1 MNEKGKNLEKKDI
14 KYNEALKKKIEKLKS
29 KRNAVIIA
37 HNYQRDEIQEIADIS
52 GDSLALSQAA
62 VRTDADVIVF
72 CGVQF
77 MAESASILNPDKIVL
92 LPVEEAGCPL
102 ADMITPEKLRRK
114 KKDYPDAAVVC
125 YVNSSAEVKAE
136 SDIACTSSNAVE
148 VVKSLRNKQI
158 IFVPDKNLGR
168 YVQSQI
174 PEKEIILWEGFCPTH
189 IRVQE
194 EDIVKTKELH
204 PGAEVVAHPEC
215 SPGVLHL
222 SDHICS
228 TGGMFTYVKKSDS
241 KEFII
246 ATESGMLYKLNKEN
260 PDKKF
265 YLPTPHLVCANMK
278 LITLGWVAHSLEN
291 LVYEVKV
298 LSEVREKA
306 AKTLER
312 MLKVTGEKKGAAIAG
327 Y

>member
-1 MNEKGKNLEKKDI
+1 M
-14 KYNEALKKKIEKLKS
+14 KYNEALKKKIEKLKKS
-29 KRNAVIIA
+29 RNAVIIV

-77 MAESASILNPDKIVL
+77 MAESASILNPDKKVL
-92 LPVEEAGCPL
+92 LPVMEAGCPL
-102 ADMITPEKLRRK
+102 ADMITPEKLKAK
-114 KKDYPDAAVVC
+114 KAQYPGAAVTC

-136 SDIACTSSNAVE
+136 SDIACTSSNAIE
-148 VVKSLRNKQI
+148 VVRSLKEKDV

-168 YVQSQI
+168 YVQSQV
-174 PEKEIILWEGFCPTH
+174 PEKNIILWEGFCPTH

-194 EDIVKTKELH
+194 EDVVKAKALH
-204 PGAEVVAHPEC
+204 PLAEVIAHPEC
-215 SPGVLHL
+215 NPEVLTL
-222 SDHICS
+222 ADHICS
-228 TGGMFTYVKKSDS
+228 TGGMFTYVKKSPL

-246 ATESGMLYKLNKEN
+246 ATESGMLYKLQKEN
-260 PDKKF
+260 PDKRF

-278 LITLGWVAHSLEN
+278 LITLGWVAHSLEKM
-291 LVYEVKV
+291 VYEIKV
-298 LSEVREKA
+298 ADDIRTKA
-306 AKTLER
+306 KKALDR
-312 MLKVTGEKKGAAIAG
+312 MLAVTGEKSAAAISG

>member
-1 MNEKGKNLEKKDI
+1 MPYTDQDDI
-14 KYNEALKKKIEKLKS
+14 KYNEALKKKIAKLKK

-37 HNYQRDEIQEIADIS
+37 HNYQRDEIQEIADIG

-72 CGVQF
+72 CGVHF
-77 MAESASILNPDKIVL
+77 MAESASILNPHKKVL
-92 LPVEEAGCPL
+92 LPVKEAGCPL
-102 ADMITPEKLRRK
+102 ADMITPEKLRAKRVEH
-114 KKDYPDAAVVC
+114 PHAAVVC

-148 VVKSLRNKQI
+148 VVRSLKEKEI

-168 YVQSQI
+168 YVQTQV

-194 EDIVKTKELH
+194 EDVMRAKEAYPH
-204 PGAEVVAHPEC
+204 AEHIAHPEC
-215 SPGVLHL
+215 NPGVLAL
-222 SDHICS
+222 ADHICS
-228 TGGMFTYVKKSDS
+228 TNGMFKYVKQSPS

-246 ATESGMLYKLNKEN
+246 STESGMLYKLRQEN
-260 PDKKF
+260 PDKHF
-265 YLPTPHLVCANMK
+265 FLPTPRLVCANMK
-278 LITLGWVAHSLEN
+278 LITLGWVAHSLEL
-291 LVYEVKV
+291 LVHEIKV
-298 LSEVREKA
+298 SDQVREKA
-306 AKTLER
+306 KTTLER
-312 MLKVTGEKKGAAIAG
+312 MLAVTGEKSGAVLSG

>member
-1 MNEKGKNLEKKDI
+1 MVPKEDSDI
-14 KYNEALKKKIEKLKS
+14 KYNEALKKKIMRLKK

-62 VRTDADVIVF
+62 VRTDARIIVF
-72 CGVQF
+72 CGVDF
-77 MAESASILNPDKIVL
+77 MAESASMLNPDKKVL
-92 LPVEEAGCPL
+92 LPVKEAGCPM
-102 ADMITPEKLRRK
+102 ADMITPEKLRAMRRS
-114 KKDYPDAAVVC
+114 YPDAAVVC

-148 VVKSLRNKQI
+148 VVKSLPEQKI

-168 YVQSQI
+168 YVQTKV

-189 IRVQE
+189 IRVQG
-194 EDIVKTKELH
+194 EDITKTKNLH

-215 SPGVLHL
+215 NPEVLDL
-222 SDHICS
+222 ADHICS
-228 TGGMFTYVKKSDS
+228 TGGMFNYVKKSDS

-246 ATESGMLYKLNKEN
+246 ATECGMLYRLHKEN

-265 YLPTPHLVCANMK
+265 YIPTPRLLCATMK
-278 LITLGWVAHSLEN
+278 LTTLGWVAHSLEN
-291 LVYEVKV
+291 LVYEIKV
-298 LSEVREKA
+298 SDEISQRAK
-306 AKTLER
+306 KTLDR
-312 MLKVTGEKKGAAIAG
+312 MLAVTGEKKEVILAS